1 MQVSPMQV
9 KCAKPPKGMDGQQII
24 PRAELEVKG
33 MHRPVRWACYE
44 RTNPDGSLT
53 IRLKKGSDSNWKK
66 GV

>member
-1 MQVSPMQV
+1 
-9 KCAKPPKGMDGQQII
+9 MDGQQIVL
-24 PRAELEVKG
+24 RAELEVKG
-33 MHRPVRWACYE
+33 VRRPVRWACYE